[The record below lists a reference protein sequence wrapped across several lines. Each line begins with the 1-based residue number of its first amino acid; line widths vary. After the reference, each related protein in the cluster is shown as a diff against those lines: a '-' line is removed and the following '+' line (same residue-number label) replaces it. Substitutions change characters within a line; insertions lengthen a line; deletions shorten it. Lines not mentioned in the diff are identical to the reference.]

1 MHSVS
6 ENCPKTLLH
15 DRLNDGKQ
23 TGYLKCKEEN
33 SSLNI
38 YSLNVLFK
46 ILVAEV
52 LGLLVFIELLTL
64 CPEMVMLNP
73 EF

>member
-1 MHSVS
+1 MS
-6 ENCPKTLLH
+6 
-15 DRLNDGKQ
+15 
-23 TGYLKCKEEN
+23 YEN

-52 LGLLVFIELLTL
+52 LGEQSISIYWAPNSL
-64 CPEMVMLNP
+64 EMAVLKENSKL
-73 EF
+73 FSFKRDGCA

>member
-1 MHSVS
+1 MS
-6 ENCPKTLLH
+6 
-15 DRLNDGKQ
+15 
-23 TGYLKCKEEN
+23 YEN

-52 LGLLVFIELLTL
+52 LGEQSISIY
-64 CPEMVMLNP
+64 
-73 EF
+73 

>member
-1 MHSVS
+1 MS
-6 ENCPKTLLH
+6 
-15 DRLNDGKQ
+15 
-23 TGYLKCKEEN
+23 YEN

-52 LGLLVFIELLTL
+52 LGEQSISIYWAPNSL
-64 CPEMVMLNP
+64 PEMAVLKENSKLFSFKMNL
-73 EF
+73 